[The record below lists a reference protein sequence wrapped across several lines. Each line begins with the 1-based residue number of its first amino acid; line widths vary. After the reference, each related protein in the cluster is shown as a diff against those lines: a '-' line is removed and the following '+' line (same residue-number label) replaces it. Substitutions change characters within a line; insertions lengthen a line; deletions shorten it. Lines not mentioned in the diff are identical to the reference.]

1 MKKYLVRAYFKA
13 GILVPFYTA
22 CFFSLLL
29 CTSGAFYDVLELAFF
44 SGLTGL
50 CSLTI
55 FLNCYR
61 KVIDNFVYSLLS
73 WILLPLIFIAY
84 VLATKVDWIVFKDP
98 KRGNA
103 ALVSLYLVIFFLHVI
118 GLFISFQS
126 FRATVRL
133 NRNDEEILN
142 SDDEV
147 YIMPNSDR
155 NVQVSDATKAK

>member
-22 CFFSLLL
+22 CFLSLMF
-29 CTSGAFYDVLELAFF
+29 CASNSFYDVLELTFY

-61 KVIDNFVYSLLS
+61 KVIDNFIYSLLS

-84 VLATKVDWIVFKDP
+84 VLATKVDWIVFKNP
-98 KRGNA
+98 KMGDG
-103 ALVSLYLVIFFLHVI
+103 ALVSIYLVIFFLHVI

-133 NRNDEEILN
+133 NRNDKEILN
-142 SDDEV
+142 SDDEAHT
-147 YIMPNSDR
+147 MSNSDR
-155 NVQVSDATKAK
+155 NVQVSDTTGAK